1 MMRIR
6 IGCIFLAL
14 AISCS
19 TNAVEVKNL
28 YVAEIPVLSQSARDL
43 ARGAREGLHQV
54 LVRVSGN
61 TGVDSNPA
69 IKGALSRPQ
78 NYYYQYSYEK
88 QDREPESSAIR
99 DSRQILKIHF
109 EPSAIARLLRQ
120 AGLPVWGSNRP
131 SSLVWLAV
139 ENETGR
145 ILLSDNT
152 SDEMVSLLFIEAKRR
167 GLPILLPLLD
177 LDDEAN
183 ITAAAVWGGFQNKVD
198 NASSRYDPDAIVS
211 GRIYQGADGEW
222 LANWF
227 YKTDGEWQNVHSLS
241 IHASD
246 VIGDMIDHLADSL
259 AERYAL
265 DSSRS
270 DVWMRVDAVEQ
281 LSDYVQL
288 SKYLE
293 NLTPVLEVLPVL
305 VDGDEILY
313 RLSTEGKVG
322 QLMELISMD
331 RKLLYLGNTD
341 PDSRELQYRWL
352 Q

>member
-6 IGCIFLAL
+6 IGWILLAL
-14 AISCS
+14 SISCS
-19 TNAVEVKNL
+19 SIAVEVKNL
-28 YVAEIPVLSQSARDL
+28 YVAEVPVLSQSACDL
-43 ARGAREGLHQV
+43 ARGARRGLQQV

-61 TGVDSNPA
+61 SGVDNKPVV
-69 IKGALSRPQ
+69 KDALSRPQ

-88 QDREPESSAIR
+88 LHRKPDSSAIR
-99 DSRQILKIHF
+99 DSSQILKIHF

-131 SSLVWLAV
+131 SSLIWLAV
-139 ENETGR
+139 ENATGR
-145 ILLSDNT
+145 ILLGDNT
-152 SDEMVSLLFIEAKRR
+152 DDELVSLLFIEARRR

-177 LDDEAN
+177 LDDAAN

-211 GRIYQGADGEW
+211 GRIYRGADGEW
-222 LANWF
+222 SANWF
-227 YKTDGEWQNVHSLS
+227 YKTDGEWQNSHSLS
-241 IHASD
+241 IHVSD
-246 VIGDMIDHLADSL
+246 VISDMMDHLADSL
-259 AERYAL
+259 AQRYAL
-265 DSSRS
+265 DATRS
-270 DVWMRVDAVEQ
+270 NVWMRVDAVEQ
-281 LSDYVQL
+281 LSDYVQV

-293 NLTPVLEVLPVL
+293 NLAPVLEVSVVL

-313 RLSTEGKVG
+313 RLSTEGKVR

-331 RKLLYLGNTD
+331 RKLLYLGTTD
-341 PDSRELQYRWL
+341 GDSRELQYRWL